1 MSEILS
7 YGLLAIVIGLVIL
20 LIYAL
25 TLLKSIQQESAMI
38 RDQAAQ
44 IHTQGEVQ
52 KEAIGNLDFSV
63 KPEVI
68 TAGIAASGETL
79 KGAVA
84 GTMKD
89 LRIAEDIRTIRRSA
103 ATVTTA
109 VACLLYTSDAAD
121 E

>member
-1 MSEILS
+1 M
-7 YGLLAIVIGLVIL
+7 V
-20 LIYAL
+20 YAL
-25 TLLKSIQQESAMI
+25 SLLKSIQQESAMI
-38 RDQAAQ
+38 RDQASQ

-84 GTMKD
+84 GTMKE
-89 LRIAEDIRTIRRSA
+89 LKIAEDIGNIRSSA
-103 ATVTTA
+103 DS
-109 VACLLYTSDAAD
+109 VASDCLLYTSPSPRDS
-121 E
+121 

>member
-1 MSEILS
+1 MLS
-7 YGLLAIVIGLVIL
+7 YGLLVTVVSLAFLLV
-20 LIYAL
+20 YAL
-25 TLLKSIQQESAMI
+25 SLLKSIQQESAMI
-38 RDQAAQ
+38 RNQAAQ
-44 IHTQGEVQ
+44 IHTQGEVH

-89 LRIAEDIRTIRRSA
+89 LRIAEDIGTIRSSA
-103 ATVTTA
+103 DTVA
-109 VACLLYTSDAAD
+109 NDVAEIQKIFLDKRCN
-121 E
+121 